1 MTVYTHPDKRFHRA
15 HLKPSRRRRDAV
27 RRRLLMHVVTI
38 AVALTATM
46 YWGVGVARH
55 TPVLSVKT
63 ITVSGNN
70 RLSTGEVLAL
80 VATLRGQNI
89 FSADLTRG
97 RASLLTS
104 GWVEDATLRRIL
116 PSAIEVTVEE
126 REPVGLGR
134 FGSQLYLID
143 HSGRIIDEF
152 GPRFADFDLPI
163 IDGLIAH
170 NSTPGVQVD
179 NRRAALASRLLGDI
193 GADTELAPRISQVD
207 VGDPHDAVV
216 LLNGDQALIHLG
228 EDKFAERLQT
238 YLELKPSLQARVPDI
253 DYVDLRFDRR
263 VYVRPV
269 GQDDLSE
276 VHVHSREGLE
286 RTQ

>member
-15 HLKPSRRRRDAV
+15 HLKPSRRRRGAV
-27 RRRLLMHVVTI
+27 RLRLFVRVVTI
-38 AVALTATM
+38 TVALTVGM
-46 YWGVGVARH
+46 YWVVEVARR
-55 TPVLSVKT
+55 TPALSVQT

-80 VATLRGQNI
+80 VATIRGQNI
-89 FSADLTRG
+89 FAADLKQG

-104 GWVEDATLRRIL
+104 GWVEDATLRRVL

-134 FGSQLYLID
+134 FGSRLYLID
-143 HSGRIIDEF
+143 LAGRIIDEF

-163 IDGLIAH
+163 IDGLIARH
-170 NSTPGVQVD
+170 SDPGVPVD
-179 NRRAALASRLLGDI
+179 DRRAALASRLLADI
-193 GADTELAPRISQVD
+193 GADSELAPRISQVD
-207 VGDPHDAVV
+207 VEDPHDAVV
-216 LLNGDQALIHLG
+216 LLNRDPALIHLG
-228 EDKFAERLQT
+228 EEQFAERLQR

-253 DYVDLRFDRR
+253 DYVDLRYDRR
-263 VYVRPV
+263 VYVGPA
-269 GQDDLSE
+269 GQDDPAKARVLTRGGSD
-276 VHVHSREGLE
+276 